1 MADEKQLRSPSTFAD
16 LLSPAQV
23 NSIVAG
29 AVHDH
34 DEPVEGEAE
43 KGHAGQD
50 GSNAEAQ
57 YADDESL
64 LPMNSSSLGIA
75 SESSVA
81 GSNLT
86 EQLNVGETRT
96 RTGGLTAASADLLQ
110 GQAGRR
116 EHLRVPKPQARP
128 APARTQVQ
136 YADALTKAAQLNV
149 LTTLSQLMQGQAPM
163 PAAAALYK

>member
-50 GSNAEAQ
+50 GSNAKAQ

-64 LPMNSSSLGIA
+64 LPMNASSLGIA

-81 GSNLT
+81 GSNLV

-96 RTGGLTAASADLLQ
+96 WTGGITAAPADLLQ
-110 GQAGRR
+110 GQAG
-116 EHLRVPKPQARP
+116 
-128 APARTQVQ
+128 
-136 YADALTKAAQLNV
+136 
-149 LTTLSQLMQGQAPM
+149 
-163 PAAAALYK
+163 